1 MTTQRNTS
9 KSSRSAERGIMLW
22 STSVLPPNATI
33 TDHSRLVM
41 APTVHL
47 GEDEQPA
54 ASSAANRA
62 AVAGKIG
69 ARRALRDAAI
79 HASIAVAE
87 PCRRFCKGG
96 GMALARGCRGYIG
109 EAKPP
114 SHPKVISQISPSV
127 RQSK

>member
-1 MTTQRNTS
+1 MQSRQLG
-9 KSSRSAERGIMLW
+9 SSD
-22 STSVLPPNATI
+22 VLVSPVIFGAW
-33 TDHSRLVM
+33 
-41 APTVHL
+41 A
-47 GEDEQPA
+47 
-54 ASSAANRA
+54 
-62 AVAGKIG
+62 IG
-69 ARRALRDAAI
+69 GWMWGGSEEKDSIAAI